1 MIFYHRVMPFD
12 FLRRWFRSKSQRIN
26 SGTSDHANDDGESL
40 DPNDPFPDVVI
51 IPFQDFLDLHSIP
64 PSQVRDVVEDYIE
77 EANRRG
83 VRLVRIIH
91 GKGIG
96 VQREMVRS
104 ILSRSDLVLEFGD
117 APPEFGGWGATVA
130 RLKPTATKSV

>member
-1 MIFYHRVMPFD
+1 MPFE
-12 FLRRWFRSKSQRIN
+12 FLRRWFRNKSQGITA
-26 SGTSDHANDDGESL
+26 GASDHASDTDDDESL
-40 DPNDPFPDVVI
+40 DPNNPFPDVVI
-51 IPFQDFLDLHSIP
+51 VPFQDFLDLHSIP

-104 ILSRSDLVLEFGD
+104 ILSRSDFVLEFGD
-117 APPEFGGWGATVA
+117 AAPEFGGWGATVA
-130 RLKPTATKSV
+130 RLKATTKSDGID

>member
-1 MIFYHRVMPFD
+1 MSFD
-12 FLRRWFRSKSQRIN
+12 FLRRWLGSKSQEGAASASD
-26 SGTSDHANDDGESL
+26 SGNHEDDEGL
-40 DPNDPFPDVVI
+40 DPNNPFPDVVV

-64 PSQVRDVVEDYIE
+64 PNQLRDVVEDYIE

-104 ILSRSDLVLEFGD
+104 ILSRSDLVLEYRD
-117 APPEFGGWGATVA
+117 AAPEFGGWGATVA
-130 RLKPTATKSV
+130 TLKEGQNHRIE